1 MEHQEPDE
9 TESNKPEEHEGDDD
23 DVDDDVIL
31 SESDD
36 DEEVTT
42 EMLDRE
48 PGCSTDVVS
57 VPLSSQ
63 PKVVPGPSGIFCNNL
78 CLSLECNMYHSISIS
93 RSPFLTSS
101 SAITEGPRDASSQF
115 KSCQLLHHCTK
126 NHI

>member
-9 TESNKPEEHEGDDD
+9 TESNRPEEHEGDDD

-48 PGCSTDVVS
+48 PGCNTDVVS
-57 VPLSSQ
+57 MPLSSQ
-63 PKVVPGPSGIFCNNL
+63 PKVVPGSPGIFYNNL
-78 CLSLECNMYHSISIS
+78 C
-93 RSPFLTSS
+93 
-101 SAITEGPRDASSQF
+101 
-115 KSCQLLHHCTK
+115 
-126 NHI
+126 